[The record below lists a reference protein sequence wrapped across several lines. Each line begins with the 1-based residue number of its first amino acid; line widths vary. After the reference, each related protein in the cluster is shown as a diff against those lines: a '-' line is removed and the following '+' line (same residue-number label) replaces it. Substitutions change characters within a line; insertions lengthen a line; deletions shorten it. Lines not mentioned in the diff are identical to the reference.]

1 MTNDLLPT
9 QDLPK
14 RLSRRN
20 IKIDAGLLPHNMND
34 PNLLQQEELR
44 LSNLHEHRFFQEKQ
58 RVIIIGGF
66 PDGEK
71 IAEKLALEPDLYD
84 VIGIFDDRINRLQ
97 NIHHAVP
104 ILGNIND
111 MIAFCRHELPDMII
125 IAIFDASRERL
136 RTIIRKTIV
145 LPANIY
151 LAMDVK
157 SIIKN
162 YTKILSE
169 EETDITLLSLSK
181 IPLHGIKYFQK
192 YLEDKILS
200 LFFITILSP
209 IMIFIS
215 IIIKL
220 DSRGPIFFKQDRYGF
235 NNKTIK
241 ILKFRTMYIDKED
254 VSGAQRTIQNDPR
267 VTRVGRYL
275 RNWSLDELPQFF
287 NVLGGSMSIVGPR
300 AHAVAMRVNNEM
312 YEKIIDCYSARH
324 KVKPG
329 ITGLSQVMGYRGEVS
344 NKKLAQKRIDYDL
357 FYINNWSLYLDLKII
372 LKSIYVC
379 LFRRND
385 TF

>member
-162 YTKILSE
+162 YTQILSE

-181 IPLHGIKYFQK
+181 IPPHGIKYFQK

>member
-1 MTNDLLPT
+1 MSGY
-9 QDLPK
+9 K
-14 RLSRRN
+14 
-20 IKIDAGLLPHNMND
+20 K
-34 PNLLQQEELR
+34 
-44 LSNLHEHRFFQEKQ
+44 
-58 RVIIIGGF
+58 GGT
-66 PDGEK
+66 
-71 IAEKLALEPDLYD
+71 
-84 VIGIFDDRINRLQ
+84 
-97 NIHHAVP
+97 
-104 ILGNIND
+104 
-111 MIAFCRHELPDMII
+111 
-125 IAIFDASRERL
+125 S
-136 RTIIRKTIV
+136 
-145 LPANIY
+145 
-151 LAMDVK
+151 
-157 SIIKN
+157 
-162 YTKILSE
+162 
-169 EETDITLLSLSK
+169 
-181 IPLHGIKYFQK
+181 K

-215 IIIKL
+215 IITKL